1 MAILPKRGRG
11 GEASTLETNKQ
22 NKNKTHRRF
31 ITFPQKHVWCDTVT
45 YFRNNRSS
53 GGVWM
58 LRDALRA
65 SCFFCFFVLFFLRG
79 GITRSN
85 NIKRFKVQ
93 TKVEIYKEVFSLFP
107 LFLYIYRV
115 RVRVRVH
122 ILFFFSPAASYLF

>member
-22 NKNKTHRRF
+22 KQNKQTNKTHRRF
-31 ITFPQKHVWCDTVT
+31 ITFSQKHVWCDTVV
-45 YFRNNRSS
+45 YFRNNRIS

-65 SCFFCFFVLFFLRG
+65 SCFFVFLFFLRG

-93 TKVEIYKEVFSLFP
+93 TKVEIYEEVFSPFP

-115 RVRVRVH
+115 RVRVRVRVY
-122 ILFFFSPAASYLF
+122 ILFFFCC